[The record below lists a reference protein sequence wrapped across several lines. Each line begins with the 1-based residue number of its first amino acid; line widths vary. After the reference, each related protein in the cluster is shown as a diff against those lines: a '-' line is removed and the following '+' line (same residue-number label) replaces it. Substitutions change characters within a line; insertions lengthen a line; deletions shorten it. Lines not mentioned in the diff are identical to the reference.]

1 MDDPIAPEPPA
12 GNEPH
17 AGNAAPGQSAG
28 PPASGPPP
36 VGPTPDAVPGDATGA
51 SSAAAAAAAAAAPAA
66 AMSDGPVSG
75 QSGGERSAWDRLVD
89 LARSLRRS
97 SEHNVLGG
105 VCGGIADRWA
115 LPGWIVRCVA
125 ILLAFMGIGVP
136 LYVVLWVLV
145 PRDDGQRAL
154 GHGPVR
160 DVLAI
165 GVLALAGMVLLDRL
179 QPGYDSPADGSR
191 FLAWALVLGG
201 AALVL
206 RRPGGQRAG
215 GPASA
220 TTAAPSAAPPV
231 PFAAIPLT
239 PPRARPFLTPLTLAI
254 AAVAGGVAAIVA
266 GVGDG
271 PVNIGVPAGLVLAIL
286 GVGLTVSAH
295 IGRARGL
302 VVAAAPIAGV
312 LALILLGDVRLAG
325 EVRPAALKV
334 VDGND
339 LPSNVDVLAGTKLVD
354 LGDLELDRDATLH
367 LRTSLGTARVVL
379 PRSVRTAVVAD
390 TGLGRVDLAR
400 PILADVGHLMS
411 PAAAL
416 AFLAHPD
423 PARSLR
429 GGEVVHLDDVRRV
442 TGDSSIHSLW
452 QLSQQVESP
461 DGASVRRTFGPK
473 GGPVLHLE
481 IAAGSG
487 SVVLVEP
494 RWAGELD
501 VTTPAALCMPIGS
514 AGSTV
519 EWSAVVPCDTTGA
532 TPVRAC
538 EQANYSGS
546 VIACSEAGDEA
557 YVLCRRLSADPVRC
571 SDLEAELRVI
581 AEQSAPPA
589 AAVPPTTDPAVPAPG
604 PGTADPSAPPPTSAA
619 PSTVAVPTVP
629 AASTTPTAPE
639 PAP

>member
-1 MDDPIAPEPPA
+1 M
-12 GNEPH
+12 
-17 AGNAAPGQSAG
+17 
-28 PPASGPPP
+28 
-36 VGPTPDAVPGDATGA
+36 
-51 SSAAAAAAAAAAPAA
+51 
-66 AMSDGPVSG
+66 
-75 QSGGERSAWDRLVD
+75 
-89 LARSLRRS
+89 
-97 SEHNVLGG
+97 LGG

-115 LPGWIVRCVA
+115 LPGWIVRCAAV
-125 ILLAFMGIGVP
+125 LLAFMGIGVA

-231 PFAAIPLT
+231 PFAST
-239 PPRARPFLTPLTLAI
+239 PPRSPRALPFLTPLTLAV

-266 GVGDG
+266 GSGDG

-286 GVGLTVSAH
+286 GVGLIVSARF
-295 IGRARGL
+295 GRARGL
-302 VVAAAPIAGV
+302 AVVAAPIAGV
-312 LALILLGDVRLAG
+312 LALLLLGDVRLAG

-429 GGEVVHLDDVRRV
+429 GGEVVHLGDVRRV

-487 SVVLVEP
+487 SVVLLEP
-494 RWAGELD
+494 RWAGELN
-501 VTTPAALCMPIGS
+501 VTAPAALCMRTG
-514 AGSTV
+514 ATGSTI
-519 EWSAVVPCDTTGA
+519 ERSAMAPCGTTGA
-532 TPVRAC
+532 SQVRAC
-538 EQANYSGS
+538 EDAGDPSWLIGCR
-546 VIACSEAGDEA
+546 AAGDEA

-571 SDLEAELRVI
+571 SGLEAELRVI